1 MSHSLIQYTKE
12 IDQMQNYIEIKHCR
26 VCSSDKLVEVL
37 DLNNQP
43 LANSYHS
50 NDEAQEEYPLKIN
63 VCSEC
68 CHVQLSVIVNPD
80 LMFKDYLYVSGT
92 SKTLHSYFEDFA
104 NMCAEYSS
112 GRRTV
117 LDIACNDGTQLDKF
131 KSLGWKTFGVDPAKN
146 LYPLSSQNHNIIC
159 DYWSENVS
167 LDMAEQA
174 HIIFDAIIAQNV
186 FAHTN
191 GIHDFLKAC
200 QNVSDDKT
208 NIFIQTSQA
217 NMIVNNEFD
226 TIYHEHLS
234 FFNTKSMKKC
244 ANLNGYSLVD
254 VFSADIHGGSY
265 VFVLR
270 LGEHDETIAKKRIK
284 NEKEQGLYNLE
295 TYVEYA
301 KKCIKVTQDFND
313 ELKKFK
319 DKGYKTVGYGAA
331 AKGNTFLNFAQAD
344 LDYIVDDNELKWDLY
359 TPGRNIP
366 IKNPAVLADED
377 PEKLLVVPLAWNFF
391 DEISNRAN
399 EITNS
404 KLSFIRYF
412 PEVRV
417 T

>member
-1 MSHSLIQYTKE
+1 
-12 IDQMQNYIEIKHCR
+12 MQNYIELNECR
-26 VCSSDKLVEVL
+26 VCSSKKLIEVL

-43 LANSYHS
+43 LANSYHN
-50 NDEAQEEYPLKIN
+50 NDKEQEQYPLKIN
-63 VCSEC
+63 VCSKC
-68 CHVQLSVIVNPD
+68 FHVQLSVVVNPD

-104 NMCAEYSS
+104 DMCAQYSK
-112 GRRTV
+112 GRKTV

-131 KSLGWKTFGVDPAKN
+131 KSLGWKTFGVDPAQN
-146 LYPLSSQNHNIIC
+146 LYPLSSKNHEIVC
-159 DYWSENVS
+159 DYWSESVS
-167 LDMAEQA
+167 NEFYKK
-174 HIIFDAIIAQNV
+174 FDAIIAQNV

-191 GIHDFLKAC
+191 NIHEFLRAC
-200 QNVSDDKT
+200 QNVSDENT

-270 LGEHDETIAKKRIK
+270 LGEHDETIAKRRIK
-284 NEKEQGLYNLE
+284 DEKEQGLYNLE

-313 ELKKFK
+313 ELKNFK

-344 LDYIVDDNELKWDLY
+344 LDYIVDDNELKWELH
-359 TPGRNIP
+359 TPGRNIS
-366 IKNPAVLADED
+366 IKNPAVLAEED
-377 PEKLLVVPLAWNFF
+377 SEKLLVVPLAWNFF
-391 DEISNRAN
+391 DEISARAN
-399 EITNS
+399 DITNA